1 MKPQYAPRVFR
12 GLIIAVLLSA
22 AFIALAVWLAMEG
35 N

>member
-1 MKPQYAPRVFR
+1 MKPQHAPRVFR

-22 AFIALAVWLAMEG
+22 AFIALAAWLAWKG